1 MASDGVDSIF
11 TLLMHRMETSSSQQ
25 NVASDGVDSIFT
37 LLMDRMETMQ
47 KGAPHV
53 QLHILRLPTL
63 SWLEA
68 LKVKSGYLF
77 YVGRQLFR
85 HNPTEDQ
92 YIPAMH
98 NSWGFVWRA
107 KLVTKI

>member
-1 MASDGVDSIF
+1 
-11 TLLMHRMETSSSQQ
+11 
-25 NVASDGVDSIFT
+25 VASDGVDSIFT

-92 YIPAMH
+92 CNIVSDKAH
-98 NSWGFVWRA
+98 ESLEE
-107 KLVTKI
+107 KTQKIHTRNA

>member
-1 MASDGVDSIF
+1 MLYVIKYQKNPLCNKISK
-11 TLLMHRMETSSSQQ
+11 LEWLH
-25 NVASDGVDSIFT
+25 GVDSIFT

-77 YVGRQLFR
+77 FVGRQLFR

-98 NSWGFVWRA
+98 NSWGFVWRD